1 MEKKLNNYE
10 NWIDKKAVGDATE
23 ELYKKY
29 LASKNISYT
38 DVSKSSEYYHKG
50 DFIVNK
56 LFVDTKCDYQIC
68 QYHNIFLEDELIRD
82 DGAHDGWWRNASY
95 DYLMFNSYGEQL
107 MIFIDYKKLHQEFDR
122 LKKYYKSGLYN
133 NNEKSYCNGYLI
145 SMELLWKKNI
155 IRQVISYANDT
166 YQPIT
171 MDYWKDNYIPTKM
184 KQ

>member
-1 MEKKLNNYE
+1 METKIWNEKFSIGKNSEKLYA
-10 NWIDKKAVGDATE
+10 D
-23 ELYKKY
+23 Y
-29 LASKNISYT
+29 LTAKNIEFI
-38 DVSKSSEYYHKG
+38 DVSELSEYYDKG
-50 DFIVNK
+50 DFLVNGK
-56 LFVDTKCDYQIC
+56 YVDVKADYQIC
-68 QYHNIFLEDELIRD
+68 QYHNIFLEDELKRQT
-82 DGAHDGWWRNASY
+82 GNRNGWWRNAEY